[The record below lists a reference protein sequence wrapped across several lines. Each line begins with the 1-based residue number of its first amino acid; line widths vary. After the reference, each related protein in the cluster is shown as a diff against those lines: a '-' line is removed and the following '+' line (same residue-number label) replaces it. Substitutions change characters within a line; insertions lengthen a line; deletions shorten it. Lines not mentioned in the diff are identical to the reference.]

1 MGSVSTARGTGTMF
15 LPQVVLAILASE
27 LAPKFARRW
36 SLRRVLLVG
45 FAGNLVSM
53 ALLSLSRLLL
63 GAPDVAFGVLLAATG
78 ALGLG
83 FGATIMALN
92 TYAETLFPESADRAV
107 LVLNALL
114 GLGTALAPGTGRNRR
129 RDRRMVAAPGRSGVH
144 SGADLWCCSDRT
156 AESPC
161 TSGIIEPR
169 RRMHCGDRRIESE
182 CRASARA
189 RSASKGIAGSTSCRR
204 PCGPRLPSLHRAT

>member
-78 ALGLG
+78 ALGSVSVRPSWRS
-83 FGATIMALN
+83 TP
-92 TYAETLFPESADRAV
+92 TPRHSSRRA
-107 LVLNALL
+107 
-114 GLGTALAPGTGRNRR
+114 P
-129 RDRRMVAAPGRSGVH
+129 
-144 SGADLWCCSDRT
+144 
-156 AESPC
+156 
-161 TSGIIEPR
+161 IER
-169 RRMHCGDRRIESE
+169 FWS
-182 CRASARA
+182 
-189 RSASKGIAGSTSCRR
+189 
-204 PCGPRLPSLHRAT
+204 